1 MKNKGMGLAGLKGPR
16 KDLTWLKAPSIY
28 FSVKTLFVS
37 SLQSIRKF
45 DTQNK

>member
-1 MKNKGMGLAGLKGPR
+1 MGLAGLKGPR

-45 DTQNK
+45 DTQNN